1 MCSTSIYIAGRY
13 NKYSRNLSQSPWI
26 DKNDARIKH
35 SVQELIEDGLNKHL
49 SFNESIFSACGREDV
64 DVKMLG
70 NGRPFVFRIKDL
82 MCPSQLE
89 NNKILNEVQEYVN
102 SKHGS
107 KIHLRDLQVVT
118 KQDVD
123 KYMRDTDEDKTKEY
137 RALCCC
143 SRKLTQADIDKI
155 NSIENLEIEQKTPIR
170 VLHRRSLAV
179 RRRKIYKMSIERA
192 KINDSDI
199 LKENELDHAYILTLS
214 TEAGTYI
221 KEFVHGDFGR
231 TKPNLGSLL
240 KECVADLVELDV
252 MQVHLCWPPPI
263 YAESKNEAKTTDA
276 QLASDND
283 SYLHDSPITR

>member
-49 SFNESIFSACGREDV
+49 NFNNSIFSASGREDV
-64 DVKMLG
+64 DVRMLG
-70 NGRPFVFRIKDL
+70 NGRPFVFRITDP
-82 MCPSQLE
+82 MCQSQLE
-89 NNKILNEVQEYVN
+89 NNEILDQVKDYIN

-107 KIHLRDLQVVT
+107 KICVRDLQIVT
-118 KQDVD
+118 KKDVD
-123 KYMRDTDEDKTKEY
+123 MYMRDTDEDKAKEY

-143 SRKLTQADIDKI
+143 SRKLTEADFDKI
-155 NSIENLEIEQKTPIR
+155 NSISNLEIEQKTPIR

-179 RRRKIYKMSIERA
+179 RRRKIYKMCIERA
-192 KINDSDI
+192 KLTDSEI
-199 LKENELDHAYILTLS
+199 LRENELDHAYILTLS

-240 KECVADLVELDV
+240 TNCVADLVELDV
-252 MQVHLCWPPPI
+252 LQVHLNWPPAQP
-263 YAESKNEAKTTDA
+263 YESDADAKTLSA
-276 QLASDND
+276 QEPNENS
-283 SYLHDSPITR
+283 